1 MSAAPKSADRF
12 DSHSAI
18 NRFQTSVVLQ
28 LMLLATLSLAAT
40 SASSTVLQ
48 VIMLWSFGDRRVE
61 LDSGVSLPPSPS
73 LLSSLTSTTPEVPT
87 PGGVDVSPPAAPV
100 PPLDSQ
106 ESEAIFL
113 ETVKR
118 RMSIKTPLDTSF
130 YRPFA
135 RAKSDAKRTW
145 AANATSLV
153 FVAGAEGTGH
163 HFITALMMR
172 LSELMPMTL
181 TQEQMFQALWWKPD
195 ENDPAVFWGAME
207 SFMEWVQTARSMGKH
222 PAFCARTCLRG
233 TGMKHCSWISGLQQ
247 QNAGLMLAGKGH
259 NGTFQPIGQMF
270 SYPFSRSWNE
280 TEDGTHFPKIADLQY
295 LCDLAGLRLKVIVLY
310 RDPVDAIMSMNNRG
324 LPKIWRRA
332 GRTFK
337 LHKQVGLFRSPLTAL
352 LSPHLTALL
361 SPHLSSFLSSLL
373 SSLLSATLI
382 SALSP
387 PPLRPLLAAGRPLP
401 LATTRRWCDPSSSQ
415 WCPPPTP
422 PPRRSTSSSRSSTRC
437 TSRLHPAPPFQVV
450 MPLHAGAY
458 TPSRLPTG
466 TSSSSCSARRT
477 TSSSTTPTCC
487 CARRTTRR
495 RSPASSSCRVRDS
508 ASPPHA
514 RQVV

>member
-352 LSPHLTALL
+352 LSPLSAHCPPLSSLRSLPSSLLSPLTALLSPLSAHCSPLSALL
-361 SPHLSSFLSSLL
+361 SPHLSSILSSLL
-373 SSLLSATLI
+373 SSLVSPLS
-382 SALSP
+382 SP
-387 PPLRPLLAAGRPLP
+387 PLSSLLSLPLRSVL
-401 LATTRRWCDPSSSQ
+401 SSLQ
-415 WCPPPTP
+415 VDLFL
-422 PPRRSTSSSRSSTRC
+422 SR
-437 TSRLHPAPPFQVV
+437 
-450 MPLHAGAY
+450 
-458 TPSRLPTG
+458 
-466 TSSSSCSARRT
+466 
-477 TSSSTTPTCC
+477 
-487 CARRTTRR
+487 
-495 RSPASSSCRVRDS
+495 
-508 ASPPHA
+508 
-514 RQVV
+514 